1 MRLTTVVLSCFA
13 AATASFAQQ
22 PAAKG
27 GGNPVGMIRQLKPGL
42 YLVPGA
48 GANTEVRLT
57 PAGLIVVD
65 GKLAGEANYNDL
77 MTQIRSVSPLPVKI
91 LLITQHHADHA
102 GNNDR
107 FAAAGVEIIA
117 QKDLNEQL
125 KNYTVN
131 PKPAPATSVYGADHI
146 SKLGGVEVRAYH
158 YAPGHTGGDSIVYFP
173 DLKVV
178 VLSDIMTPPGGAGML
193 IDYAGGGSALGWL
206 RALDAVLKLDFD
218 LAVPGNGEPVTKP
231 DVEAYA
237 KKAHAVI
244 DRARELVAAGTPGD
258 KLLEAINGS
267 NLGLTMRLPMPQGL
281 IDELKAAK

>member
-1 MRLTTVVLSCFA
+1 MRLAALLGLSLLASIA
-13 AATASFAQQ
+13 ALAQQ

-27 GGNPVGMIRQLKPGL
+27 GGNPVGTIRQLKPGL
-42 YLVPGA
+42 YMIPGA
-48 GANTEVRLT
+48 GANTEVRVT
-57 PAGLIVVD
+57 PEGLIVVD

-77 MTQIRSVSPLPVKI
+77 MTQIRSVSPMPVKI
-91 LLITQHHADHA
+91 LLVTQHHADHT

-117 QKDLNEQL
+117 HKDLNENL
-125 KNYTVN
+125 KTYTVT
-131 PKPAPATSVYGADHI
+131 PKPAPATKVFADRQSVR
-146 SKLGGVEVRAYH
+146 LGGVEVQAIH
-158 YAPGHTGGDSIVYFP
+158 FAPGHTGGDAIVYYP

-178 VLSDIMTPPGGAGML
+178 VLSDIMTPPGTAPL
-193 IDYAGGGSALGWL
+193 VDYAGGGSALGWL

-231 DVEAYA
+231 EVEAYA

-244 DRARELVAAGTPGD
+244 DRARELVASGTPAD
-258 KLLEAINGS
+258 KMLEAITAS

-281 IDELKAAK
+281 IDELKAGK